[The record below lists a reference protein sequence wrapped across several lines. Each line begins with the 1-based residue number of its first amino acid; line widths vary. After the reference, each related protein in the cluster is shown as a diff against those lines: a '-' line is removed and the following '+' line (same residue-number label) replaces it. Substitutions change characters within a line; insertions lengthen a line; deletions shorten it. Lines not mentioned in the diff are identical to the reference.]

1 MFFRKHFVVLK
12 IAVPPGRKDKRS
24 AEFCLGFLFSYEF
37 GCNYDFF
44 FEQVKGIEVSAS
56 CLFSSK

>member
-12 IAVPPGRKDKRS
+12 IAVPPGQKYKRS
-24 AEFCLGFLFSYEF
+24 VEFCLGFLFSYEF

-44 FEQVKGIEVSAS
+44 FDQGKGI
-56 CLFSSK
+56 K